1 MPSIRPRKLHRGVTL
16 KREGVNVRR
25 LKVKPAAKATSHP
38 DIVRRKPFSV
48 DEIRKYVDPGP
59 AEEAER
65 FVRLIYDERR
75 QDRER
80 VFPE

>member
-1 MPSIRPRKLHRGVTL
+1 M
-16 KREGVNVRR
+16 RR
-25 LKVKPAAKATSHP
+25 LKAKPRAKTRSHP
-38 DIVRRKPFSV
+38 DVLRRKTFSL

-65 FVRLIYDERR
+65 FVRLIYEERR

-80 VFPE
+80 VLPE

>member
-1 MPSIRPRKLHRGVTL
+1 VK
-16 KREGVNVRR
+16 R
-25 LKVKPAAKATSHP
+25 LKVKPAAKTRSHP
-38 DIVRRKPFSV
+38 DIVRRKPFSA
-48 DEIRKYVDPGP
+48 DEIRKYVDPGL

-65 FVRLIYDERR
+65 FVRPIYEERR